1 MKSLA
6 EMQQLEIELRLVQDQ
21 LAQYAESDPQK
32 VEAMSEHASSHVL
45 CMAVNSSKRHRHPYL
60 LYVTYMTDS
69 TNCTVML
76 LQRMVLMWQKALQ
89 IDG

>member
-45 CMAVNSSKRHRHPYL
+45 CMADKFIKST
-60 LYVTYMTDS
+60 VTQDCCM
-69 TNCTVML
+69 
-76 LQRMVLMWQKALQ
+76 
-89 IDG
+89 